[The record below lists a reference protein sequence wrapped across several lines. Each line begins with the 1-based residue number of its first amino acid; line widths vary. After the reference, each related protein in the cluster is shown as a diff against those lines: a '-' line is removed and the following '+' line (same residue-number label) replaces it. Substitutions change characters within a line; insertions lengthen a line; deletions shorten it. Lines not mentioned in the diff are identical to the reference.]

1 MDPEALLAALIR
13 QHLFATLYRAVA
25 ASLASEHAS
34 RLAAMQIAERHIEEQ
49 LAGMMTE
56 NHQKRQEEIT
66 DELLDITSGFEVSS
80 SRV

>member
-1 MDPEALLAALIR
+1 
-13 QHLFATLYRAVA
+13 
-25 ASLASEHAS
+25 
-34 RLAAMQIAERHIEEQ
+34 MQIAERHIEEQ
-49 LAGMMTE
+49 LAVMMTE